1 MPEILIKVAQ
11 TGSSTSQAAVR
22 GHTVVID
29 RPEAKGGADEGPMG
43 GELFLAGLGGCF
55 MSNLLAAI
63 KSRNVDA
70 DAIIVEVSGM
80 LEENPPRFSSVELRV
95 SGNYPD
101 RKEMEHLAAI
111 SEKGCI
117 VANTV
122 REAVVLK
129 VTVQES
135 VDSSVR

>member
-1 MPEILIKVAQ
+1 MPEIKIKIAQ
-11 TGSSTSQAAVR
+11 TGASTSQAAVR
-22 GHTVVID
+22 SHTVVVD
-29 RPEAKGGADEGPMG
+29 RPEEKGGSDEGPMG
-43 GELFLAGLGGCF
+43 GELFLVGLGGCF

-70 DAIIVEVSGM
+70 DAIAVEAAGM
-80 LEENPPRFSSVELRV
+80 LEESPPRFSKVELKV

-111 SEKGCI
+111 AEKGCI

-122 REAVVLK
+122 RDAVDLK
-129 VTVQES
+129 VTVLDS